1 MSIIGFDI
9 EWFDP
14 ISELTHKMFLKFF
27 LEDKTIEILTEK
39 STFLKRIFY
48 PEVTLS
54 DLFVGN
60 SITMYVYS
68 HMIMFCD
75 LLLCQYV
82 FVAVP

>member
-60 SITMYVYS
+60 SITMYVYC
-68 HMIMFCD
+68 HMIMFCYVS
-75 LLLCQYV
+75 LCQYV
-82 FVAVP
+82 FIAVP